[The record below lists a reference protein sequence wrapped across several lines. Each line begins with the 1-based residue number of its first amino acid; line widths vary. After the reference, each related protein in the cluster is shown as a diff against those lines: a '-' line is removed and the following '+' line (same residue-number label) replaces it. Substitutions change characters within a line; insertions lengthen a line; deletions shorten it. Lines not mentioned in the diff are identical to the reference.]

1 MERVICTKEKIT
13 AIREKTGVTTPLT
26 LDEIL
31 DAVPG
36 VFMKAEIRQEAA
48 VGISVGISAEIDSEE
63 VE

>member
-31 DAVPG
+31 DAVPSKTFSG
-36 VFMKAEIRQEAA
+36 
-48 VGISVGISAEIDSEE
+48 SVNYIAPS
-63 VE
+63 